1 MKILITGAN
10 GMLGEKCAKL
20 LSGSHQVLATDL
32 ADKLIYEGDL
42 RYRSLDI
49 TNPGQVS
56 ETITEFQPDKIIN
69 CAAFTDVDGSEIK
82 RDLAWSV
89 NVGGVQ
95 NMIAT
100 LNPNTTSLIHIST
113 DYVFDGIDGP
123 YREDDPVKPI
133 NYYGETKLNAEK
145 TILDSGTP
153 ATIIRTNVVFGNSA
167 NQEASFVY
175 WVVKKLSRREPI
187 NVVNDQFGNPTWA
200 DGLAEIIEILVNRQI
215 RGIYN
220 YGGADY
226 INRLEFALQ
235 IAAVFDLD
243 PRLIRATST
252 SSLGQKAPRP
262 FRAGL
267 ICDKIQNELGVH
279 LYSISAALKTM
290 KGITT

>member
-56 ETITEFQPDKIIN
+56 ETITDFQPDKIIN
-69 CAAFTDVDGSEIK
+69 CAAYTDVDGSEIK

-123 YREDDPVKPI
+123 YRENDPVKPI

-200 DGLAEIIEILVNRQI
+200 DGLAEIIEIFVNRQI

-267 ICDKIQNELGVH
+267 ICDKIQNELGVQ